1 MMMTAEIMRPA
12 LKTTVLTRVIQ
23 THVVEMLFV
32 RQRTTSL
39 CADVQKT
46 GLVILIRSALNVS
59 NINIIYFPSLS
70 SIHPFI
76 FQSVVDCRVDDD
88 CPFDKTCKSNEC
100 VDPCPFTICGSRA
113 VCKAERH
120 KGICVCPR
128 GLQGNPFV
136 SCTEVG
142 CQSNDDC
149 SFDEKCN
156 FQTRDCEPLCVR
168 SPCAS
173 GARCE
178 AINHRETCTCNYPL
192 QGDGYSSCLPRK
204 IRYCLNS
211 LFIPVLFSNFFHF

>member
-1 MMMTAEIMRPA
+1 MMMSVPHLKPA
-12 LKTTVLTRVIQ
+12 LKTTVLT
-23 THVVEMLFV
+23 H
-32 RQRTTSL
+32 
-39 CADVQKT
+39 
-46 GLVILIRSALNVS
+46 VILIPVAEVPFAKLQTTYQYADAQKIGLAIRTKSALNVS
-59 NINIIYFPSLS
+59 FSFICPNFCQLRPIIISLFP
-70 SIHPFI
+70 I
-76 FQSVVDCRVDDD
+76 VDCRSDDD
-88 CPFDKTCKSNEC
+88 CPYDKTCKSNEC

-113 VCKAERH
+113 ICKPERH

-168 SPCAS
+168 SPCAP

-178 AINHRETCTCNYPL
+178 ANNHREICTCNYPL
-192 QGDGYSSCLPRK
+192 QGDGYTSCLERK
-204 IRYCLNS
+204 
-211 LFIPVLFSNFFHF
+211 PFHF

>member
-1 MMMTAEIMRPA
+1 MMMSVPHLKPA
-12 LKTTVLTRVIQ
+12 LKTTVLT
-23 THVVEMLFV
+23 H
-32 RQRTTSL
+32 
-39 CADVQKT
+39 
-46 GLVILIRSALNVS
+46 VILFPEAEVPFAKLQTTYQYADARKIGLAIRTKSALHVS
-59 NINIIYFPSLS
+59 FSFIWPDFCTLRPIIISLFPL
-70 SIHPFI
+70 
-76 FQSVVDCRVDDD
+76 VDCRSDDD
-88 CPFDKTCKSNEC
+88 CPYDKTCKSNEC

-113 VCKAERH
+113 ICKPERH

-168 SPCAS
+168 SPCAP

-178 AINHRETCTCNYPL
+178 AHNHREICTCNYPL
-192 QGDGYSSCLPRK
+192 QGDGYTSCLERK
-204 IRYCLNS
+204 
-211 LFIPVLFSNFFHF
+211 PFHF